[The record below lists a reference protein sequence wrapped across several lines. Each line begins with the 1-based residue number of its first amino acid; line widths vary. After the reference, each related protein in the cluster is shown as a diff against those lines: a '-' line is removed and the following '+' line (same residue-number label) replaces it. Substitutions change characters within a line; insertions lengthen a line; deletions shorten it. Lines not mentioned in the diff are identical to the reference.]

1 LPCAAIPLKLA
12 PNIDRGVAVS
22 LVFAL
27 YLACMLAFAGLT
39 VFVLRHPSATGAKL
53 NMAAATLTTAL
64 WAMATALG
72 ETNDWLAWLQV
83 DFDLGARAL
92 EVLRNAAWV
101 LFALR
106 LLIWTTKREAMVAWL
121 GPITG
126 AVGVLL
132 VLPAVADIWIALY
145 PLQVDTA
152 MAQTAVFFTR
162 LATALL
168 GLALIENL
176 ARNTA
181 MESFWSIKYLCFGLA
196 GLFGYEFYLFSDALL
211 FRKLDVNLLDARG
224 AVALLMAP
232 LFAIAMRRIPVG
244 DFTLAPSRGMVFH
257 TAVLFAAGLYLLAM
271 GGAGYWIRTFGGSW
285 GQILATVL
293 LVGALLV
300 LVILAASASIR
311 ARVKVF
317 LARNL
322 FASRYDYRDEWPRFI
337 NTITRDGGGRNLRE
351 RVIKA
356 VANIVDSP
364 GGALWQ
370 WDDATQRYCLATQ
383 WNYGR
388 LKGDEQFDGDL
399 PGFMSERDWVVDLRQ
414 RDTMGCP
421 PPPAWLASDPQ
432 ARLVVPLMHHGQLL
446 GMVVLQHP
454 RAPRPLDWEDWTLLR
469 IVGRQAASYLG
480 EQEATQALNQ
490 AREMELF
497 NRRFAFVVHDIKTL
511 IAQLSLLLRNADK
524 HGDNPAFQKEI
535 ILSVRESVDAMNRI
549 LAQINAE
556 RQKDQAQAITDLV
569 PLVRGLVERRQTS
582 GTRLT
587 VESQDPA
594 MPVIGD
600 ETRLTAIF
608 GHLVNNAVEAAGENG
623 AVEVRL
629 WRDAERARIEV
640 RDNGPGMA
648 PEFVRD
654 ELFRPFKSTKDSGYG
669 IGAFQCRELVRE
681 LRGQLTVSSVPG
693 QGTVMRVVLA
703 LAEIAAAAH
712 APEMR
717 ASA

>member
-1 LPCAAIPLKLA
+1 
-12 PNIDRGVAVS
+12 VS
-22 LVFAL
+22 LVFTL
-27 YLACMLAFAGLT
+27 YLACMLAYAGLT
-39 VFVLRHPSATGAKL
+39 AFVLRHPSATGAKI
-53 NMAAATLTTAL
+53 NMAAATATTAL
-64 WAMATALG
+64 WALAAALA
-72 ETNDWLAWLQV
+72 EEADWLAGLEL
-83 DFDLGARAL
+83 DFNLLTRSL

-106 LLIWTTKREAMVAWL
+106 LLIWTAKRESLIAWL
-121 GPITG
+121 GPLTAAI
-126 AVGVLL
+126 GVLL
-132 VLPAVADIWIALY
+132 LLPAAADIWMTLR
-145 PLQVDTA
+145 PLQSDAAVALTV
-152 MAQTAVFFTR
+152 VFFAR
-162 LATALL
+162 LATALF

-181 MESFWSIKYLCFGLA
+181 AEGFWSVKYLCFGLA

-244 DFTLAPSRGMVFH
+244 DFILAPSRGVVFH
-257 TAVLFAAGLYLLAM
+257 SAVLFAAGIYLLAM

-311 ARVKVF
+311 GRLKVF

-356 VANIVDSP
+356 IANIVDSP

-399 PGFMSERDWVVDLRQ
+399 PGFMSEQDWVVDLQQ
-414 RDTMGCP
+414 RDGMGCP
-421 PPPAWLASDPQ
+421 PPPDWLTGDPQ

-446 GMVVLQHP
+446 GMVLLQHP
-454 RAPRPLDWEDWTLLR
+454 RAPRPLDWEDWALLR

-480 EQEATQALNQ
+480 EQDATQALNQ

-524 HGDNPAFQKEI
+524 HGDNPAFQREI

-556 RQKDQAQAITDLV
+556 RQRDQAQAVTDLV
-569 PLVRGLVERRQTS
+569 PLVRGLVERRHVT

-587 VESQDPA
+587 VEARDA
-594 MPVIGD
+594 TLPVIGD

-608 GHLVNNAVEAAGENG
+608 GHLMNNAVEAAGETG
-623 AVEVRL
+623 AVAIRL
-629 WRDAERARIEV
+629 WRDGERARIEV
-640 RDNGPGMA
+640 QDNGRGMA

-693 QGTVMRVVLA
+693 EGTVMRVVLA
-703 LAEIAAAAH
+703 LAERAAPTP
-712 APEMR
+712 APELR